1 MRNPWAFPI
10 KILTKN
16 TKKKYNLNMEEFEW
30 HEKKAASNIKKH
42 DGLSFETAEEVF
54 EDPFAIEK
62 YDEIN
67 STIEEDRFIVLG
79 RIKNQLVVVTVYT
92 PKNGKR
98 RIISARYAT
107 SNERRLYY
115 GQFAG
120 NYGI

>member
-1 MRNPWAFPI
+1 
-10 KILTKN
+10 
-16 TKKKYNLNMEEFEW
+16 MEEFEW
-30 HEKKAASNIKKH
+30 DNNKASSNMKKH
-42 DGLSFETAEEVF
+42 DGLTFEMAEEVF

-67 STIEEDRFIVLG
+67 LTIEEDRFIVLG

>member
-1 MRNPWAFPI
+1 MTGGCDLKI
-10 KILTKN
+10 KNLTKD
-16 TKKKYNLNMEEFEW
+16 TKKKYNLDMEEFEW
-30 HEKKAASNIKKH
+30 HDKKAVSNIKKH
-42 DGLSFETAEEVF
+42 DGLTFETAEEVF

-62 YDEIN
+62 YDEIY
-67 STIEEDRFIVLG
+67 STVEEDRFIVLG

-92 PKNGKR
+92 PKSGKR

-120 NYGI
+120 NYGN

>member
-1 MRNPWAFPI
+1 
-10 KILTKN
+10 
-16 TKKKYNLNMEEFEW
+16 MEEFEW
-30 HEKKAASNIKKH
+30 DNNKASSNMKKH
-42 DGLSFETAEEVF
+42 DGLTFEMAEEVF

>member
-1 MRNPWAFPI
+1 M
-10 KILTKN
+10 
-16 TKKKYNLNMEEFEW
+16 KYNIVVEDFEW
-30 HEKKAASNIKKH
+30 HDKKAASNIKKH
-42 DGLSFETAEEVF
+42 NGLTFETAEEVF

-62 YDEIN
+62 YDEVN
-67 STIEEDRFIVLG
+67 STADEDRYIVLG

-115 GQFAG
+115 EQFAG
-120 NYGI
+120 SYGN

>member
-1 MRNPWAFPI
+1 
-10 KILTKN
+10 
-16 TKKKYNLNMEEFEW
+16 MEEFEW
-30 HEKKAASNIKKH
+30 DNNKASSNMKKH
-42 DGLSFETAEEVF
+42 DGLTFEMAEKVF

>member
-1 MRNPWAFPI
+1 
-10 KILTKN
+10 
-16 TKKKYNLNMEEFEW
+16 MEEFEW
-30 HEKKAASNIKKH
+30 DNNKVSSNMKKH
-42 DGLSFETAEEVF
+42 DGLTFEMAEEVF

>member
-1 MRNPWAFPI
+1 
-10 KILTKN
+10 
-16 TKKKYNLNMEEFEW
+16 MEEFEW
-30 HEKKAASNIKKH
+30 NDCKAASNIKKH
-42 DGLSFETAEEVF
+42 EGLTFEVAEEVF

-120 NYGI
+120 NY

>member
-1 MRNPWAFPI
+1 
-10 KILTKN
+10 
-16 TKKKYNLNMEEFEW
+16 MEEFEW
-30 HEKKAASNIKKH
+30 NENKASSNVKKH
-42 DGLSFETAEEVF
+42 EGLTFETAEEVF

-62 YDEIN
+62 YDEKK

-92 PKNGKR
+92 PKNGRR

-115 GQFAG
+115 GQFEG
-120 NYGI
+120 YY

>member
-1 MRNPWAFPI
+1 M
-10 KILTKN
+10 TKD
-16 TKKKYNLNMEEFEW
+16 TEKKYNLDMKEFEW
-30 HEKKAASNIKKH
+30 DDKKAASNIKKH
-42 DGLSFETAEEVF
+42 DDLTFETAEEVF

-67 STIEEDRFIVLG
+67 STVEEDRFIVLG
-79 RIKNQLVVVTVYT
+79 RIKNQLIVVTVYT

-115 GQFAG
+115 GQFTGSYG
-120 NYGI
+120 N

>member
-1 MRNPWAFPI
+1 
-10 KILTKN
+10 
-16 TKKKYNLNMEEFEW
+16 MEEFEW
-30 HEKKAASNIKKH
+30 NENKASSNIKKH
-42 DGLSFETAEEVF
+42 EGLTFENAEEVF

-62 YDEIN
+62 YDEKN

-92 PKNGKR
+92 PKNGRR

-115 GQFAG
+115 GQFEG
-120 NYGI
+120 NY